1 VRRIAVVGTSGSGKT
16 MFAAALAERLDLPHI
31 ELDALFWEPGWVE
44 PDLSTFRARV
54 TEAIAPDAWVL
65 DGNYSRVRDLYVARA
80 DTIVWLDLSLRV
92 CLWRVARR
100 AFTRARNREELWG
113 SGNRETWR
121 KLLSRD
127 SLIRWVLT
135 THGRRRRENETRF
148 ADPAFASVDV
158 FRLRSS
164 AEAEAWLT
172 GLPESPNRDRS

>member
-1 VRRIAVVGTSGSGKT
+1 MRRIAVVGTSGSGKT
-16 MFAAALAERLDLPHI
+16 TFAGALAARLGLPHI

-44 PDLSTFRARV
+44 PDLATFRTRV
-54 TEAIAPDAWVL
+54 REAIAPDEWVL
-65 DGNYSRVRDLYVARA
+65 DGNYSRVRDLHAARA

-127 SLIRWVLT
+127 SLIWWVLT
-135 THGRRRRENETRF
+135 THGQRRRENDARF

-158 FRLRSS
+158 LRFRSS
-164 AEAEAWLT
+164 AQAEAWLR
-172 GLPESPNRDRS
+172 GLPGSPNRDRS